1 MRHKLA
7 FDIATGN
14 DGDNDSA
21 LFDKERGVAETAFG
35 VIVQEFARLQK
46 GPVHGIFHDKVV
58 PTGFFFG
65 AVRQNFV
72 HARKIVKVE
81 VCGLN
86 SNLLFS
92 QMMMHVPFY
101 SLDYVERDLGS
112 SLGESVDAVI
122 KSNWYIRGSRCS
134 AFEEAF
140 AAYCGAKA
148 CVGVGNGLDALTLM
162 LKASIQLGRL
172 QQGDEV
178 IVPANTF
185 VATVLAVRAAGL
197 VPVLV
202 EPDPET
208 CNLDVSRLAEA
219 CSEKTRAILAVHL
232 YGRLADMPAICELAK
247 SRGLLVFEDAAQ
259 AHGAFLD
266 EKKLLSNAAA
276 YSFYPTKN
284 LGAMGDGGAVVTDD
298 LELAQVVKSLG
309 NYGSF
314 EKYVNKYVGVNSRLD
329 ELQAAILLAK
339 LPHLDSWNKRRQEI
353 AARYCAAIQNPLVR
367 LTQVPEQ
374 PKSHVWH
381 VFPVFCNRRDE
392 LQIFLK
398 DRGVETLIHYPIPPH
413 KQEAFAGCLSRG
425 EIRHGALPIAE
436 ELARTELS
444 IPMGP
449 AMTDEQVAYVIE
461 TINEFA

>member
-1 MRHKLA
+1 
-7 FDIATGN
+7 
-14 DGDNDSA
+14 
-21 LFDKERGVAETAFG
+21 
-35 VIVQEFARLQK
+35 
-46 GPVHGIFHDKVV
+46 
-58 PTGFFFG
+58 
-65 AVRQNFV
+65 
-72 HARKIVKVE
+72 
-81 VCGLN
+81 
-86 SNLLFS
+86 
-92 QMMMHVPFY
+92 MMNVPFY
-101 SLDYVERDLGS
+101 SLDYVNRTLGDA
-112 SLGESVDAVI
+112 LRESFSDVLDS
-122 KSNWYIRGSRCS
+122 KWFIRGSRCA

-140 AAYCGAKA
+140 ASYCGKKA

-202 EPDPET
+202 EPNPET
-208 CNLDVSRLAEA
+208 CVLDVTRLAES
-219 CSEKTRAILAVHL
+219 CSEKTRAILVVHL
-232 YGRLADMPAICELAK
+232 YGRLADMPAVCEFAK
-247 SRGLLVFEDAAQ
+247 AHGLLVFEDAAQ
-259 AHGAFLD
+259 VHGARLD
-266 EKKLLSNAAA
+266 QPKLSSNAAA

-309 NYGSF
+309 NYGSV

-329 ELQAAILLAK
+329 EVQAAILLAK
-339 LPHLDSWNKRRQEI
+339 LPHLDSWNARRQEI
-353 AARYCAAIQNPLVR
+353 AARYCAEIKNPLVR
-367 LTQVPEQ
+367 VTPVPAN

-381 VFPVFCNRRDE
+381 VFPVFCERRDE
-392 LQIFLK
+392 LQKFLK

-413 KQEAFAGCLSRG
+413 LQEAFDGALSRG
-425 EIRHGALPIAE
+425 ELRYGPLPIAE

-449 AMTDEQVAYVIE
+449 AMTDEQVAYVVE
-461 TINEFA
+461 SINAFA